1 MLCFYFRPFFVWEM
15 RHKKNKNAIQPCSS
29 TTSLSEDLSYPL
41 EFKHGGG
48 HVHLF
53 WMQKWKQWQAASF
66 PPLFSPSSISSDDSF
81 AKVLSVVNK
90 TYPLSEPAACSE
102 ALLGFVCRL
111 GGNLMTAEE
120 PLKWPL
126 VFNRENAT
134 SAVIILDLCQEPLD
148 RRRYCSASSHF
159 DRLCR
164 CSCPCRHVKS
174 CQHPQRSLLLLLA
187 LARHRHER
195 GWIIHEWENT

>member
-1 MLCFYFRPFFVWEM
+1 MYEKWDIKKIKMPFSLAAAPRLYQKTCHILWNSNMGVDMFIFFECRSGNNGRQLPFLPCF
-15 RHKKNKNAIQPCSS
+15 
-29 TTSLSEDLSYPL
+29 PL
-41 EFKHGGG
+41 
-48 HVHLF
+48 HLF
-53 WMQKWKQWQAASF
+53 PPMIHLLKSWASLIKRILWVN
-66 PPLFSPSSISSDDSF
+66 PL
-81 AKVLSVVNK
+81 
-90 TYPLSEPAACSE
+90 PAQE